1 MKHDHMKHDLKNPH
15 PAVIIALIL
24 LLSIGLG
31 FLSDFAITC
40 FEKNAYRRDFG
51 EYVSVYA
58 HKYGVPETLIF
69 AVIRTESS
77 FDSGAVSRVGAVGLM
92 QLMPETFE
100 WLTDEILFEHLE
112 SGMLYDPET
121 NIRYGT
127 YYLSR
132 LYDRY
137 GRWDLALA
145 AYNGGPG
152 NVDKWLEDD
161 SYADGEG
168 GLRRIPFKE
177 TRQFVKK
184 VTNAWD
190 MYERL
195 YGKEYAAE
203 TES

>member
-1 MKHDHMKHDLKNPH
+1 MKHDVKRSHHVLII
-15 PAVIIALIL
+15 AVILLI
-24 LLSIGLG
+24 SIGAG
-31 FLSDFAITC
+31 FLSDFAITL
-40 FEKNAYRRDFG
+40 FEKNAYKREYS
-51 EYVSVYA
+51 EYVTVYSQQ
-58 HKYGVPETLIF
+58 YGVPETLIF
-69 AVIRTESS
+69 SVIRTESS
-77 FDSGAVSRVGAVGLM
+77 FDSGAVSSVGAVGLM
-92 QLMPETFE
+92 QLLPDTFT

-112 SGMLYDPET
+112 TGMLYDPET

-152 NVDKWLEDD
+152 NVDKWLADD
-161 SYADGEG
+161 NYADGEG

-184 VTNAWD
+184 VTDAWD

-195 YGKEYAAE
+195 YGDEYTQE
-203 TES
+203 PEQKNE

>member
-1 MKHDHMKHDLKNPH
+1 MKHDVKRSHHVLII
-15 PAVIIALIL
+15 AVILLI
-24 LLSIGLG
+24 SIGAG
-31 FLSDFAITC
+31 FLSDFAITL
-40 FEKNAYRRDFG
+40 FEKNAYKREYS
-51 EYVSVYA
+51 EYVTVYSQ
-58 HKYGVPETLIF
+58 KYGVPETLIF
-69 AVIRTESS
+69 SVIRTESS
-77 FDSGAVSRVGAVGLM
+77 FDSGAVSSVGAVGLM
-92 QLMPETFE
+92 QLLPDTFT

-112 SGMLYDPET
+112 TGMLYDPET

-152 NVDKWLEDD
+152 NVDKWLADD
-161 SYADGEG
+161 NYADGEG

-184 VTNAWD
+184 VTDAWD

-195 YGKEYAAE
+195 YGDEYTQE
-203 TES
+203 PEQKNE

>member
-1 MKHDHMKHDLKNPH
+1 MRFDWKNPP
-15 PAVIIALIL
+15 PALVIVLIL

-40 FEKNAYRRDFG
+40 FEKNAYPR
-51 EYVSVYA
+51 EYEEYITVYA
-58 HKYGVPETLIF
+58 EKYGIPETLVY
-69 AVIRTESS
+69 AVVRTESK
-77 FDSGAVSRVGAVGLM
+77 FDSGAVSSAGAVGLM
-92 QLMPETFE
+92 QMLPDTFK
-100 WLTDEILFEHLE
+100 WLTDEILFDHFD

-145 AYNGGPG
+145 AYNGGVG
-152 NVDKWLEDD
+152 NVDKWLTDEQ
-161 SYADGEG
+161 YADGEG
-168 GLRRIPFKE
+168 GLKRIPFRE
-177 TRQFVKK
+177 TRQYVKK
-184 VTNAWD
+184 VTDAWD

-195 YGKEYAAE
+195 YGEEYTQV
-203 TES
+203 TE